1 MRTKFDDW
9 WDEHAVASAKKN
21 TYKEFARGAWEAAW
35 DQQQR
40 VIDEMHLMFKDH
52 VLVPKE
58 PTTAMEEA
66 FLDIYERRGWFMR
79 GYKNMIKAAQEKRD
93 ESN

>member
-1 MRTKFDDW
+1 MTFKEW
-9 WDEHAVASAKKN
+9 WRHFNSCCPLDITDEDIAKW
-21 TYKEFARGAWEAAW
+21 AWEAAW

-58 PTTAMEEA
+58 PTEEMVEEA
-66 FLDIYERRGWFMR
+66 CRTDFNFYDKNIRRAWKVMLQ
-79 GYKNMIKAAQEKRD
+79 MAQE
-93 ESN
+93 E